1 MIYLYIVYNVFQ
13 HIFMYNG
20 YTTYVYH
27 IMCICK
33 YIYIYIYMYTLDQN
47 KVHVK
52 EGVV

>member
-1 MIYLYIVYNVFQ
+1 MIYLYIVYNIFQ
-13 HIFMYNG
+13 YISMYNG

-33 YIYIYIYMYTLDQN
+33 YIYIYTLDQN